1 MRHIFIVCL
10 VMLTLAAWPTFA
22 QQPAA
27 TANAAAMKLF
37 ASSADVQALI
47 AKAKAERKADQA
59 NFSQPIVGFAPYSAN
74 LEYRAL
80 VGPAA
85 AHDKEAEMFF
95 VVEGS
100 GTLVTGGRIVMETRP
115 NVDNRTGTAIEGG
128 TPRRV
133 GKGDFIMVPA
143 GSPHWFSTIDG
154 VLVLMSLH
162 LPVAAPK

>member
-1 MRHIFIVCL
+1 MRHLHIVL
-10 VMLTLAAWPTFA
+10 TVMLVLAARPLRA

-27 TANAAAMKLF
+27 PANAAAIKLF

-47 AKAKAERKADQA
+47 AKAKAERRADQPTFA
-59 NFSQPIVGFAPYSAN
+59 QPIVKFAPYTAN

-100 GTLVTGGRIVMETRP
+100 GTLVTGGRLVMETRP
-115 NVDNRTGTAIEGG
+115 NPDNRSGTGIEGG
-128 TPRRV
+128 TSQRV
-133 GKGDFIMVPA
+133 SKGDFIMVPA
-143 GSPHWFSTIDG
+143 GSPHWFSVIDG
-154 VLVLMSLH
+154 TLVLMSVH
-162 LPVAAPK
+162 LPVAR